1 MRKIFSI
8 LFPVIILVAGMHVT
22 VATHFCGGK
31 IAATRVSFS
40 GRLASCGMA
49 SDSKTNTS
57 PAANY
62 TAHCCD
68 NIISQYA
75 VDNNY
80 IPAEFHAKEIIPH
93 LLHDFYVPA
102 VFSFKH
108 KYPFSFNFT
117 NTGPPSSFSANA
129 VSMADICVFRI

>member
-8 LFPVIILVAGMHVT
+8 LFPLIILLAGMHVT

-31 IAATRVSFS
+31 IAATRLSFS

-49 SDSKTNTS
+49 SDAKTNAS
-57 PAANY
+57 SAANY

-68 NIISQYA
+68 NVISHYA

-80 IPAEFHAKEIIPH
+80 KPADFHAKEIQPQV
-93 LLHDFYVPA
+93 LHDFYVA
-102 VFSFKH
+102 DVFSLKP
-108 KYPFSFNFT
+108 KYPSSFNLT
-117 NTGPPSSFSANA
+117 NTGPPRSFSANA